1 MNDIC
6 GASTIHRGLLVLLI
20 LPMVGCS
27 LFDTRPPETPI
38 TAGSSFEPP
47 TTPTVVLRNLESALV
62 SANAG
67 DYRKCFSDTSQGVPS
82 FVFLASS
89 QGLANAPSTFANWS
103 VGDEELYAQN
113 IFAELRTG
121 ELATV
126 TFTPRDVTGVPI
138 ADSVG
143 FTASYIVRFP
153 HTRTNVEQVAEGT
166 LQFTFRQSRRNEWYI
181 SSWRDIV
188 AENKTSWSVIK
199 ARFVNR

>member
-1 MNDIC
+1 MPFL
-6 GASTIHRGLLVLLI
+6 AFLSLLPLLLI
-20 LPMVGCS
+20 VGCS

-38 TAGSSFEPP
+38 TAGSNFEPP
-47 TTPTVVLRNLESALV
+47 TSPSIVLRNLESALI

-67 DYRKCFSDTSQGVPS
+67 DYRKCFSDTTQGLPS
-82 FVFLASS
+82 FVFTASS
-89 QGLANAPSTFANWS
+89 QGLASAPSTFANWKID
-103 VGDEELYAQN
+103 DEELYAQN
-113 IFAELRTG
+113 IFAELQKG
-121 ELATV
+121 ELASV
-126 TFTPRDVTGVPI
+126 TFTPSDVTGVPI

-153 HTRTNVEQVAEGT
+153 HTRTNVQQVAEGT
-166 LQFTFRQSRRNEWYI
+166 LQFTFRQSRKNEWYI